1 MFTAV
6 PLLLLINNYMKN
18 IWREIFPSTSLR
30 LLYPKTLRYG
40 LDQSGSV
47 GIIVIAS
54 SQLTSHWQSR
64 ETVCCCKQLGIRVKF
79 RNIYIKSGKKCKLIL
94 YFVENIYIVYF
105 QIKICLIYYGNTL
118 SNKINTGLQCSK
130 SVD

>member
-1 MFTAV
+1 
-6 PLLLLINNYMKN
+6 MKN

-40 LDQSGSV
+40 LEGRKRGNHRYSALSV
-47 GIIVIAS
+47 NKSLVI
-54 SQLTSHWQSR
+54 SR
-64 ETVCCCKQLGIRVKF
+64 DSLLLQAVRDKSKTWSYF
-79 RNIYIKSGKKCKLIL
+79 YIKSGKKCKLIL